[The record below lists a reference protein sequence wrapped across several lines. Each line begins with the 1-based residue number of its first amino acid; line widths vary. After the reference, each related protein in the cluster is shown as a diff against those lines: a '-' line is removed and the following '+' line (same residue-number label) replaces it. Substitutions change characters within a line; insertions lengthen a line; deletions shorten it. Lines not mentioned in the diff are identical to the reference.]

1 MPADEIELT
10 PEVVIHTE
18 DAFYVWSGGRYV
30 DVYVDPE
37 QRYAGTTPEYSF
49 EIETTAFDPAA
60 LPGLVGK
67 HLALRAA
74 KARA

>member
-10 PEVVIHTE
+10 PEVVIHTT
-18 DAFYVWSGGRYV
+18 DAFYVWPGGRYV

-37 QRYAGTTPEYSF
+37 QWAAGTTPEYSF
-49 EIETTAFDPAA
+49 QVETTAYDPSV
-60 LPGLVGK
+60 LPGLVRR

-74 KARA
+74 KAKA